1 MITGNSGEWSEV
13 YALMKI
19 LADREL
25 FAGDS
30 KLQKI
35 ANVVYP
41 VIEIIRN
48 EKAVNINFTYD
59 NGNVEIVTSDG
70 KSTKIPVAT
79 FAQNALDLL
88 KKIQSQKAKRGTFSV
103 PSIESFINSFGSTSI
118 KAQSSVKSDIV
129 IKIHD
134 PRTKTE
140 PTLGFSIKSELGG
153 DPTIMNASQTTNF
166 RYKIVGTTLSALDI
180 KAINAINTGSKIQ
193 DRIAAIG
200 NLGGSLEFDDVVKP
214 VFKNNLTLI
223 DSLLP
228 QIIGHSLIY
237 YFSAQGNLLSDIVQF
252 LNRDNPCMFDMSLN
266 HNFYEYKMKR
276 LLMEVALGML
286 PRTVWTGDYD
296 VTGGYLI
303 VKESGE
309 IVCYHIYN
317 KNDFENHLFDNTR
330 FETSSSTRN
339 KFGVVY
345 ESLGQQYFNLNAQI
359 RFR

>member
-19 LADREL
+19 LSDREL
-25 FAGDS
+25 FAGNS
-30 KLQKI
+30 SLQKI

-48 EKAVNINFTYD
+48 ERNVNLNFTYD
-59 NGNVEIVTSDG
+59 NGNVEIVTSNG
-70 KSTKIPVAT
+70 KSTKVAVST
-79 FAQNALDLL
+79 F
-88 KKIQSQKAKRGTFSV
+88 SQKALILLREIKNQKTKKGTFSV
-103 PSIESFINSFGSTSI
+103 PSVEAFINSFGSSSI
-118 KAQSSVKSDIV
+118 KAQSTVKSDII

-134 PRTKTE
+134 PRTNTE

-166 RYKIVGTTLSALDI
+166 RYNIVGTSLTASDI
-180 KAINAINTGSKIQ
+180 TYINSISTSSKIR
-193 DRIAAIG
+193 DRIARIEY
-200 NLGGSLEFDDVVKP
+200 LGARLELDDVVKP

-228 QIIGHSLIY
+228 QILGNALY
-237 YFSAQGNLLSDIVQF
+237 YYYSAQGNMLSDVVQ
-252 LNRDNPCMFDMSLN
+252 LLTRDNPCGFDMSLN

-286 PRTVWTGDYD
+286 PKTVWKGEYD
-296 VTGGYLI
+296 VTGGYLV
-303 VKESGE
+303 VKDSGE

-317 KNDFENHLFDNTR
+317 KNDFENYLFTNTR

-339 KFGVVY
+339 KFGKIY
-345 ESLGQQYFNLNAQI
+345 ELGGQQFFNLNAQI